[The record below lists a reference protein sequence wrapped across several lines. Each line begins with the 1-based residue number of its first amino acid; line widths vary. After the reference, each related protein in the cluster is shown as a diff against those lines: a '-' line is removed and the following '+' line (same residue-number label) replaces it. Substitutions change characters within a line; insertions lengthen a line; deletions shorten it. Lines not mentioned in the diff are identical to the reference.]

1 MPMKTFKEM
10 APVLSEETVRNKHL
24 DHLEDLMILQGER
37 GLRLSIAFLKD
48 IAKSLKTGETAL
60 GISTKWDGKPAIVC
74 GINPDNGK
82 FFVATKGAFNKTVK
96 AFHTPAEVKKGIPN
110 NDLASKMI
118 ECLKHLPKI
127 GIKGVLQGD
136 LMFTSD
142 SKKTQNIDG
151 VPHITFMPNTIMYA
165 IPTDSPIGRSVASA
179 KVGIAFHTV
188 YSGTSM
194 AALSASSFNFNSSRL
209 KKVSD
214 VWFTDPNIYDITP
227 ALLKKGEYESLVSMI
242 KECDTKAKKVGAF
255 IKLLHGNKDLTDY
268 VLPYINATIN
278 GGLSQFSASG
288 LVLHVESKFDKEIEK
303 LKTEKGKQGKE
314 QAKQKILS
322 FIKAYQSQFNEMFEL
337 HNLIAKAK
345 EVILGKFYAISQFGH
360 FFVDDD
366 GIRPTDP
373 EGIVIARSGKVTKL
387 VNRLR
392 FSRQNRKVNA

>member
-1 MPMKTFKEM
+1 MKTFKEM

-24 DHLEDLMILQGER
+24 DHLEDLMILQGDK
-37 GLRLSIAFLKD
+37 GLRQSIAFLKD
-48 IAKSLKTGETAL
+48 IAQSLKTGETSL

-96 AFHTPAEVKKGIPN
+96 AFHTPAEIKKGVPN

-118 ECLKHLPKI
+118 ECLKYLPKI
-127 GIKGVLQGD
+127 GIRGVLQGD

-142 SKKTQNIDG
+142 SKKTQTIDG
-151 VPHITFMPNTIMYA
+151 KPYITFMPNAIMYA
-165 IPTDSPIGRSVASA
+165 IPTDSDIGRSVASA

-194 AALSASSFNFNSSRL
+194 AALSASSFNFNSGSL
-209 KKVSD
+209 KKVPD

-227 ALLKKGEYESLVSMI
+227 ALLKKGEYDSLISMI
-242 KECDTKAKKVGAF
+242 KQCEAKGKTVSPF
-255 IKLLHGNKDLTDY
+255 LKLLLKNKDLVDY

-278 GGLSQFSASG
+278 GGLAQFSTSG
-288 LVLHVESKFDKEIEK
+288 LLLHIEGKFNKEIEK

-314 QAKQKILS
+314 QAKQKLLS
-322 FIKAYQSQFNEMFEL
+322 FVNAYQKQFNDMFEL
-337 HNLIAKAK
+337 HNLVAKAK

-360 FFVDDD
+360 FFLDDD